1 VADREP
7 SAEPGRDGAEDL
19 LRELA
24 PQVLGVLMRRY
35 GGLDS
40 CEDAMQEALLDAATQ
55 WPASGLPDNPRG
67 WLLTVATRRLT
78 DMLRSE
84 SARRR
89 REDVVYR
96 GTPPAPLATPP
107 DVLAG
112 QEEGYDAGHDDT
124 LTLLFLCCHP
134 ALTPSSQVALTLR
147 AVGGLTTGEIARAFG
162 VSEATMAQ
170 RISRAKQQI
179 RDAGARFSP
188 PEPAERAPR
197 LRAVQQVLY
206 LVFNEGYTASAG
218 HELQRADLTAEGVRL
233 ARLLHALLP
242 GDAETAGLLALLLLT
257 DARRAARTAPGGA
270 LVPLAEQDRGR
281 WDRRLIAEGTALLEG
296 TLAAA
301 KALGPY
307 QIQAAIAAVHDEA
320 PSVAD
325 TDWAEILALYGLLSG
340 VSPGPMVSLGRAV
353 ATAMV
358 HGPAAG
364 LAATDDLA
372 GPLGRHHRFHAVRG
386 HLHEMA
392 GDRASAAAEYRTA
405 ASYAT
410 NIPER
415 RYLEHKLAAL
425 GSDYRAQSLQ
435 HNVPSLE
442 T

>member
-1 VADREP
+1 VGNREP
-7 SAEPGRDGAEDL
+7 GSPSGGDGAEDL

-40 CEDAMQEALLDAATQ
+40 CEDAVQEALLDAATQ
-55 WPASGLPDNPRG
+55 WPASGLPGNPRG

-78 DMLRSE
+78 DMLRSD

-89 REDVVYR
+89 REDAVY
-96 GTPPAPLATPP
+96 LATAP
-107 DVLAG
+107 VLPAG
-112 QEEGYDAGHDDT
+112 PEEGHDEGRDDT

-147 AVGGLTTGEIARAFG
+147 AVGGLTTGEIAKAFG

-179 RDAGARFSP
+179 RDAGARFTP
-188 PEPAERAPR
+188 PEPADREPR

-206 LVFNEGYTASAG
+206 LVFNEGYAATAG
-218 HELQRADLTAEGVRL
+218 QQLQRADLTAEGIRL

-242 GDAETAGLLALLLLT
+242 ADAETAGLLALLLLT
-257 DARRAARTAPGGA
+257 DARRAARTAPGGV

-281 WDRRLIAEGTALLEG
+281 WDRRLIAEGTTLLER
-296 TLAAA
+296 TLASTR
-301 KALGPY
+301 ALGPY

-320 PSVAD
+320 PSLAE
-325 TDWAEILALYGLLSG
+325 TDWAEILALYRLLEE
-340 VSPGPMVSLGRAV
+340 VSPGPMVSLGHAV

-372 GPLGRHHRFHAVRG
+372 GALGRHHRFHAVRG

-392 GDRASAAAEYRTA
+392 GDQTAAAADYRTA

-410 NIPER
+410 NVPER
-415 RYLEHKLAAL
+415 RYLERKLATLAS
-425 GSDYRAQSLQ
+425 GYPGQSLQ
-435 HNVPSLE
+435 HNVSSLE